1 MTFVRPAR
9 RVMFAAASI
18 SALLAVA
25 ACGGGGET
33 PAPAASGSAGADF
46 TKQGDIEVWQGKDT
60 SGNFP
65 KLIKQFNDSHPNG
78 KVTFHE
84 LPDNADQQRQQMI
97 QNTQIKNPK
106 MAVLSVD
113 VVWTAEFAANGYV

>member
-1 MTFVRPAR
+1 MWRWR
-9 RVMFAAASI
+9 RWRTRRRLERSAAA
-18 SALLAVA
+18 
-25 ACGGGGET
+25 
-33 PAPAASGSAGADF
+33 ADF
-46 TKQGDIEVWQGKDT
+46 TKQGDIEVWHGKDT
-60 SGNFP
+60 SGNFRSRSSSSTT
-65 KLIKQFNDSHPNG
+65 QHPNG

-113 VVWTAEFAANGYV
+113 VVWTAEFAAKGYVEALPPTSSRPRVS

>member
-1 MTFVRPAR
+1 MRSGTAR
-9 RVMFAAASI
+9 
-18 SALLAVA
+18 
-25 ACGGGGET
+25 T
-33 PAPAASGSAGADF
+33 SAGNFAEAD
-46 TKQGDIEVWQGKDT
+46 QA
-60 SGNFP
+60 
-65 KLIKQFNDSHPNG
+65 FNDSHPNG

-113 VVWTAEFAANGYV
+113 VVWTAEFAAKGYVEALPADQFPTDRAYLNADCRRGDLLQQAVRLPEHLRRRPAVLPQGPA